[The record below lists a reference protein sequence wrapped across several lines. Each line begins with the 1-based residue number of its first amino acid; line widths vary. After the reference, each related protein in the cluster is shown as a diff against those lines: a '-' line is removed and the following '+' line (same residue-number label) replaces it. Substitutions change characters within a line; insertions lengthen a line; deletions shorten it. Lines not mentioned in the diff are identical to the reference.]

1 MDVIQNIKERYT
13 SMTKTQR
20 RVADY
25 MLSNPE
31 SMSFVTLKEMSAEI
45 EVSEPTILTT
55 CAVLGYENFN
65 ELKYEFRKYI
75 SMLCKVKVQAEGLYA
90 SPTVPTRELSDK
102 HNLLLE
108 VCQEEFDMTKQF
120 FATLEIESMFEAA
133 RLILGARSVIICGFG
148 VSRQI
153 ADFFSMRLAIVG
165 VPSIVVNTESQ
176 DSIQA
181 ALPFINDDVL
191 LFACSF
197 PDYYFMTTK
206 LAEYAQHR
214 GAQVVVMTDSQSSPV
229 VKYSALALTCQ
240 TTTRLFLNTIALPM
254 MLVNFITTA
263 INIERSASLD
273 RLPSAADEF
282 ASFFVSEH

>member
-1 MDVIQNIKERYT
+1 MDVIQNIKERYGA
-13 SMTKTQR
+13 MTKTQR

-25 MLSNPE
+25 MLTNPE
-31 SMSFVTLKEMSAEI
+31 EMSFITLKELSAEI

-55 CAVLGYENFN
+55 CAALGYENFN

-90 SPTVPTRELSDK
+90 SADVPSRELSDK
-102 HNLLLE
+102 QSLLLE

-120 FATLEIESMFEAA
+120 FATLKIESMFEAA
-133 RLILGARSVIICGFG
+133 RLILQARSVIICGFG

-181 ALPFINDDVL
+181 ALPFIDDQVL
-191 LFACSF
+191 LFAISF

-206 LAEYAQHR
+206 LAEYAEHK
-214 GAQVVVMTDSQSSPV
+214 GAQVVVMTDSAKSPV
-229 VKYSALALTCQ
+229 SKYSGLSLVCQ

-263 INIERSASLD
+263 INIERCASLD
-273 RLPSAADEF
+273 KFPSAGDEF
-282 ASFFVSEH
+282 ASFFSSER